1 MVIVLVQVID
11 TSLSMNALDFSK
23 NKNEL
28 KTRLDV
34 IKEVVTEF
42 INKKNNDL
50 FALITFGDYPVLQSP
65 MTSTKVLFLSSW
77 IKVMLVSMEIQRL
90 LAMH

>member
-1 MVIVLVQVID
+1 MVVAIAGPIKVDNNKFIEKNGYRISLNQID

-42 INKKNNDL
+42 IKIKNNDNFCL
-50 FALITFGDYPVLQSP
+50 NYL
-65 MTSTKVLFLSSW
+65 W
-77 IKVMLVSMEIQRL
+77 
-90 LAMH
+90 